1 MAKLTYMDKKEII
14 RLYDEERHGYSRIA
28 FQFHV
33 SSSLIEKIVRKY
45 HLHGEGIF
53 FFIKI

>member
-1 MAKLTYMDKKEII
+1 MAKLNYIYKKEII